1 MLATTAAVMTAL
13 GAPIS
18 VDPPDLRY
26 ELSRQP
32 ELGPIERDLR
42 YYPPTPPERQGLRS
56 FEHLIA
62 PLVEQA
68 LVTEQALDPAA
79 GKSTLRWQI
88 GADVW
93 SVRATA
99 LVWTDSGYRWVEV
112 EGRRI
117 SELITGESTFEIDL
131 RSVPGHLYTSVF
143 AVTIDQAAL
152 SSERNLTAP
161 GPIST
166 SVLISESRLPG
177 DFDRDGSLTLSDLD
191 TYSAAFAAEAPRADL
206 NRDGQVDTDDLRIY
220 LAAFDANF
228 RP

>member
-1 MLATTAAVMTAL
+1 MTAL

-18 VDPPDLRY
+18 VGPPDLRY
-26 ELSRQP
+26 ELPRQP
-32 ELGPIERDLR
+32 KAGPVERDLR

-152 SSERNLTAP
+152 SSGRERTAP

-177 DFDRDGSLTLSDLD
+177 DFNRDGGLTLADLD
-191 TYSAAFAAEAPRADL
+191 TFAAAFTLEAPRADL
-206 NRDGQVDTDDLRIY
+206 NRDGEIDGEDLRIY
-220 LAAFDANF
+220 LAAFEANF

>member
-1 MLATTAAVMTAL
+1 MFATTIVLMSAL
-13 GAPIS
+13 GVPSGVGAQ
-18 VDPPDLRY
+18 DLRY
-26 ELSRQP
+26 EVPREWERRPVQ
-32 ELGPIERDLR
+32 RDLR
-42 YYPPTPPERQGLRS
+42 YYPPTPAGRPDFKS
-56 FEHLIA
+56 FTHLLG
-62 PLVEQA
+62 PLEPQKQSI
-68 LVTEQALDPAA
+68 EQALDPAA

-131 RSVPGHLYTSVF
+131 LSVPGHLYTSVF
-143 AVTIDQAAL
+143 AVTIDQVAL
-152 SSERNLTAP
+152 SATRERSAP

-166 SVLISESRLPG
+166 GVLISESRLPG
-177 DFDRDGSLTLSDLD
+177 DFDRDGKVTLADLD
-191 TYSAAFAAEAPRADL
+191 AYSAAFAANAPRADL
-206 NRDGQVDTDDLRIY
+206 NRDGRIDGEDLRIY